1 MSQAADLEATHGV
14 DIFGPTLRDTGC
26 WLELATGE
34 RIELSSDRWR
44 ATACPADETMLDRCA
59 GPTLDVGCGPGRL
72 TVALTRR
79 GVPALGVD
87 VSPIA
92 VAMTRARGGTALRR
106 DVYGPLP
113 GEGHWN
119 HILLADGNIGI
130 GGDPVRLLRRLREL
144 LTPGGTALI
153 ETHRPGIGLRPAR
166 ARLTQTGPWFDWAF
180 LGADAVPATAR
191 GAGFDVGWLG
201 HREDRWFAE
210 LVRR

>member
-1 MSQAADLEATHGV
+1 MN
-14 DIFGPTLRDTGC
+14 DIFGPSLRDTVC

-34 RIELSSDRWR
+34 RVELSTDRWR
-44 ATACPADETMLDRCA
+44 AAACPADEIMLDRCA

-72 TVALTRR
+72 TAALIRR

-92 VAMTRARGGTALRR
+92 VAMTRAGGATALRR

-113 GEGHWN
+113 REGHWR

-130 GGDPVRLLRRLREL
+130 GGDPVRLPRRLRQL
-144 LTPGGTALI
+144 PASGGSALI
-153 ETHRPGIGLRPAR
+153 EAQRPGIGLRPSR
-166 ARLTQTGPWFDWAF
+166 ARLARRTRTGPWFDWAM
-180 LGADAVPATAR
+180 LGADAVPAAAR
-191 GAGFDVGWLG
+191 VAGFEVGWLAHQG
-201 HREDRWFAE
+201 ERWFTE